1 MNQKSKIIIKET
13 LEEIE
18 KQRKA
23 CRRRRKKRDP
33 EERAAAEN
41 TKPIKHRIRKE
52 EAWRENFRR

>member
-1 MNQKSKIIIKET
+1 MNQESKIIIKET

-23 CRRRRKKRDP
+23 CRHRRKKRDP